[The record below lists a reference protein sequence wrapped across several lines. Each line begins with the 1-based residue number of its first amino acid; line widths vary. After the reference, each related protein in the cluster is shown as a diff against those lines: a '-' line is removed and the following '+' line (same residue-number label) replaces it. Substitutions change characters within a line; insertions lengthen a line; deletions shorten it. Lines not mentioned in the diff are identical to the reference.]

1 MRRGIAIAP
10 AVVMTGGPFVGRV
23 VSPAGAAETG
33 DPARVGAFAAPIEEP
48 TGHSCD
54 KPQDPAPKCKPAAV
68 ALAVLPTGSAFY
80 WDGLEGMNHVKYS
93 TALEFGHTAQNDQS
107 RVLDLSG
114 TTPLWTVPNP
124 EDSGVNPDGNPSPR
138 YLPAVPPDLDR
149 QRPVRRA
156 VPAALPPD
164 PPAARRERLL
174 RRRRP
179 GREPRRRGLRRGH
192 VEPDQRLRPRVEHVE
207 GPGRPHARANPG
219 RLPGVVVLG
228 HAAPR
233 ARHRRQVHQ
242 GPV

>member
-1 MRRGIAIAP
+1 MRRGIAIAA

-114 TTPLWTVPNP
+114 PTPTWTVPDP
-124 EDSGVNPDGNPSPR
+124 EDSGVNPKGNPSPR
-138 YLPAVPPDLDR
+138 YLPAAPHNNDNIKNDGDLFCSSLVQMSD
-149 QRPVRRA
+149 
-156 VPAALPPD
+156 
-164 PPAARRERLL
+164 
-174 RRRRP
+174 
-179 GREPRRRGLRRGH
+179 GT
-192 VEPDQRLRPRVEHVE
+192 
-207 GPGRPHARANPG
+207 
-219 RLPGVVVLG
+219 
-228 HAAPR
+228 
-233 ARHRRQVHQ
+233 
-242 GPV
+242 